1 MARITGNSKINLK
14 RQSVCNIA
22 ASLYFSTYGTDRYRF
37 VHLRNLRALLY
48 LETNPWKSTCLL
60 KPTTLFKRE
69 NRNNLLRIYESN
81 EIEAKRKPFLL
92 ESDLNSR
99 TQIEINAIPTI
110 LYYIAAI
117 RRISPSLFYFR
128 LLFSIHYENIYTPVT
143 YILKRSES
151 SAATEWNSRPR

>member
-37 VHLRNLRALLY
+37 VHPRNLRALLY
-48 LETNPWKSTCLL
+48 LETNSWKSTCLS

-99 TQIEINAIPTI
+99 TQIEINAIPTM
-110 LYYIAAI
+110 LY
-117 RRISPSLFYFR
+117 RSDSTNFSFP
-128 LLFSIHYENIYTPVT
+128 LLFSLFIFHSLRKHLYAGYM
-143 YILKRSES
+143 YSETKWIVS
-151 SAATEWNSRPR
+151 GDGMKL